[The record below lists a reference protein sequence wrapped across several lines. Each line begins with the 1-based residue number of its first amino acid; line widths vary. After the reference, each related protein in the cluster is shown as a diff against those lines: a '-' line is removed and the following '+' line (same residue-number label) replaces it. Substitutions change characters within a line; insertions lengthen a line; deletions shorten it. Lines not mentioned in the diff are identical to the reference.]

1 MSDVKIYYKQN
12 RQLYLLKGEDEYEIQ
27 VKKCFPWTHP
37 LEYLSLRDVEDSEV
51 YLVENLTQLDAESR
65 KNLAS
70 YLDKSDYIHEIVKV
84 VDVIE
89 DVELRNYKIAT
100 KGGERSIQTRLDDW
114 PSLQD
119 DGGVI
124 IQDLNGDLFRIPT
137 PETLDENSRE
147 LLSTYIS

>member
-1 MSDVKIYYKQN
+1 MTDIKVYYKQN
-12 RQLYLLKGEDEYEIQ
+12 RQLYLQKGEDEHEIQ

-37 LEYLSLRDVEDSEV
+37 LEYLSLRDVEDTEV
-51 YLVENLTQLDAESR
+51 YLVENLTQLDPESR
-65 KNLAS
+65 KNLAK

-124 IQDLNGDLFRIPT
+124 IQDLNGDLFRIT
-137 PETLDENSRE
+137 SPEVLDEKSRE

>member
-1 MSDVKIYYKQN
+1 MTDVKIYYKQN

-37 LEYLSLRDVEDSEV
+37 LEYLSLKDVEDSEV

-65 KNLAS
+65 KNLAK

-124 IQDLNGDLFRIPT
+124 IQDLNGDLFRIT
-137 PETLDENSRE
+137 SPEVLDEKSRE